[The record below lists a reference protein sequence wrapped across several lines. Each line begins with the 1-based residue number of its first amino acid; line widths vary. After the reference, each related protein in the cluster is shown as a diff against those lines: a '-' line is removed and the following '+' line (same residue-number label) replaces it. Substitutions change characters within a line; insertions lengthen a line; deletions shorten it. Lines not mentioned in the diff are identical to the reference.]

1 METTKF
7 NELVGGS
14 VPVVVDFYAPWCGP
28 CKAMGPIL
36 ENLKSKI
43 GDKARIVKIDVDENQ
58 DLAMQLGIRSVPTLM
73 IFQSADI
80 KWKKIGVSNVAE
92 MEAEINKLA

>member
-14 VPVVVDFYAPWCGP
+14 IPVVVDFYAPWCGP

-73 IFQSADI
+73 IFQSAGI